1 MNALPSEQA
10 ALAQLNAAPGVVGSM
25 VFDGAGA
32 VLAADFPPVFDP
44 TGLQQLATQLASDG
58 YFGEWLG
65 GEKGALELAYLD
77 GRVVIRSLASS
88 WLLVLCTAQVNSQL
102 LSMSLTQVVRRLR
115 VPGST
120 GRTGEHSLPKAPAET
135 TLDRLRKI
143 AQTELGGHA
152 DKAIEILAAAGPG
165 TKELLKATA
174 EIEKLIRLFIDKKK
188 AEDVGRR
195 MRATIE
201 G

>member
-1 MNALPSEQA
+1 MAMLPTEQA
-10 ALAQLNAAPGVVGSM
+10 ALDQLNASPGVVGSM

-32 VLAADFPPVFDP
+32 VLASAFPPVFDP
-44 TGLQQLATQLASDG
+44 TGLETLAAQLASDG

-65 GEKGALELAYLD
+65 GEKGALELSYLD
-77 GRVVIRSLASS
+77 GQVVIRSLAGS

-102 LSMSLTQVVRRLR
+102 LGMSLTQVVRRLR
-115 VPGST
+115 VPGAS
-120 GRTGEHSLPKAPAET
+120 GRTGEHALPPATET
-135 TLDRLRKI
+135 TLDRLRKL
-143 AQTELGGHA
+143 AVVELGSHA
-152 DKAIEILAAAGPG
+152 EKAVEILAAAGQDP
-165 TKELLKATA
+165 KEQIKAVG

-195 MRATIE
+195 MRAIIA

>member
-1 MNALPSEQA
+1 
-10 ALAQLNAAPGVVGSM
+10 M
-25 VFDGAGA
+25 VFDGEGA
-32 VLAADFPPVFDP
+32 VLATDFPPVFDP
-44 TGLQQLATQLASDG
+44 TGLQQLATQLSSDG

-65 GEKGALELAYLD
+65 SEKGALELAYLD
-77 GRVVIRSLASS
+77 GRVVIRSLAGS

-102 LSMSLTQVVRRLR
+102 LGMSLTQVVRRLR

-120 GRTGEHSLPKAPAET
+120 GRTGEHTLPKPPAET

-143 AQTELGGHA
+143 AVTELGAHA
-152 DKAIEILAAAGPG
+152 DKAVEILAAAGPG
-165 TKELLKATA
+165 TKELLKATG
-174 EIEKLIRLFIDKKK
+174 EVEKLIRLFIDKKK

-195 MRATIE
+195 MRAVIE